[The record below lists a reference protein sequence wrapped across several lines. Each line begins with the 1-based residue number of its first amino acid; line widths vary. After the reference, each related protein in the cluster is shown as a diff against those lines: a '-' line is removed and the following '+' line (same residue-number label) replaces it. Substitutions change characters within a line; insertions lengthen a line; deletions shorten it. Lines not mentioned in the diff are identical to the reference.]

1 MFVLMIAAKYR
12 VPESV
17 FYNLLHI
24 ELLTAELGQKRV
36 GDGYLVCPQDH

>member
-1 MFVLMIAAKYR
+1 MFVLMIAAKYI

-24 ELLTAELGQKRV
+24 ELPTAELGQKKV
-36 GDGYLVCPQDH
+36 GDDDLVCMQDH